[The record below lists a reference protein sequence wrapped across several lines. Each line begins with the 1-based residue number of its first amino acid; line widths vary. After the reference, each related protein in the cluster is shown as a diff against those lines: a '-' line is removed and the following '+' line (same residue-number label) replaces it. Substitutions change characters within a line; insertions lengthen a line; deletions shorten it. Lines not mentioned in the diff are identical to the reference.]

1 LPLLYPRGASQQQ
14 WPVHLNQRTRG
25 IRLGRNGADRL
36 APAYR
41 AEAVERASKQHHSIT
56 SLVMASTVGG
66 YFEVQRLR
74 DLEVDDKLEFC
85 WQLYREIGG
94 FVTFEDLIDI
104 RACATEKRDTARPI
118 VAAGG
123 TVCQPCSTTQASP
136 RSEGTMSEASQVR
149 LERQGDVAVVVID
162 NPPVNALGPGVREGI
177 IAAVKQANADPE
189 IRATVA
195 AGRRPRL
202 HRRCRYPAIRQAAR
216 SPAAGPD
223 DPRLLD
229 GSAKPVMAAI
239 HGYALG
245 GGLEV
250 ALACHLPDRRRER
263 QGRAARSADR
273 YRAGRW
279 RHAAPCRDS
288 SAPRPR
294 ST

>member
-66 YFEVQRLR
+66 ILRSSAFAILRLMINSN
-74 DLEVDDKLEFC
+74 FC

-136 RSEGTMSEASQVR
+136 RSEG
-149 LERQGDVAVVVID
+149 
-162 NPPVNALGPGVREGI
+162 P
-177 IAAVKQANADPE
+177 
-189 IRATVA
+189 
-195 AGRRPRL
+195 
-202 HRRCRYPAIRQAAR
+202 
-216 SPAAGPD
+216 
-223 DPRLLD
+223 
-229 GSAKPVMAAI
+229 
-239 HGYALG
+239 
-245 GGLEV
+245 
-250 ALACHLPDRRRER
+250 
-263 QGRAARSADR
+263 
-273 YRAGRW
+273 
-279 RHAAPCRDS
+279 
-288 SAPRPR
+288 
-294 ST
+294 